1 MHLIDISYST
11 PGVSM
16 HEQHYDAII
25 IGAGLGGLLSAAQ
38 LLQRGKRVVVLERLP
53 HCGGRFTA
61 KTFQGVQVSTGA
73 VHMVPF
79 GSSGVLA
86 RMLRRLH
93 IPHHFFDA
101 DVFASFHVHGKQIR
115 SRGLLGVFKFLGL
128 RQFYWFTRVGYLMF
142 LRRLPPDERDLPFDI
157 WLSRH
162 IDIKKNRE
170 LTAFFERISRFALS
184 LELSQV
190 TTAEVVKTTRNMFRY
205 GAPGIV
211 QRGSAACSS
220 GRQRYRA
227 TGYQCSS

>member
-1 MHLIDISYST
+1 
-11 PGVSM
+11 M
-16 HEQHYDAII
+16 HEQQYDVII

-38 LLQRGKRVVVLERLP
+38 LVQRGKRVAIVERLP
-53 HCGGRFTA
+53 HGGGRFTA
-61 KTFQGVQVSTGA
+61 KTFQGAQISTGA

-86 RMLRRLH
+86 RMLRRLRV
-93 IPHHFFDA
+93 PHRFFDA

-128 RQFYWFTRVGYLMF
+128 RQFFWFTRVGYLMF
-142 LRRLPPDERDLPFDI
+142 FRRLHPDERDLPFDV

-162 IDIKKNRE
+162 IDIKKKRE
-170 LTAFFERISRFALS
+170 LTAFFERICLLALS

-190 TTAEVVKTTRNMFRY
+190 TTAEVVKMTKNMFSY

-211 QRGSAACSS
+211 QGGCAALTSELE
-220 GRQRYRA
+220 QRLL
-227 TGYQCSS
+227 